1 MSRRVRHPPPAIPA
15 AVRSVHDRL
24 VAAGEEA
31 LLAGGAVRDHLLGR
45 PAHDFDIATSAPP
58 ERVAALFPR
67 TVLVGAQFGVVR
79 VIVGEPPPPGGGS
92 EGTEASETRTE
103 VEVATFRADLAY
115 RDGRHP
121 EGVRFT
127 DAREDALRRDF
138 TVNGLF
144 YDPDRGEVIDHVG
157 GLEDL
162 AAGVIRAIG
171 DPALRFAEDRLRLLR
186 AVRFSTTLG
195 FPIEPA
201 TWSALVENAAAIL
214 EVSGERI
221 RDELAKML
229 VHARRELAYHLL
241 SDSGLMAAILPE
253 VEAMRGVEQ
262 PPEYHP
268 EGDVHRHT
276 GLVLS
281 HLREPSFGLALGA
294 LLHDIG
300 KPPSFEVTDRIRFHG
315 HDAVGAGMAEAICE
329 RLRLS
334 RREREQVVY
343 LVRRHL
349 AFIAIDEMRPSRR
362 SRLFDEEHFPD
373 LLELCRADCLGSHG
387 DLTLPTR
394 AEELYRAYL
403 AAGPPVEPI
412 LRGRDLIAIGYDPGP
427 RLGTILRAVEDAR
440 RDGEVADPGAAL
452 AWVRERYPAGGS
464 QGRTSDGGG
473 GTC

>member
-1 MSRRVRHPPPAIPA
+1 VQSVRA
-15 AVRSVHDRL
+15 RL

-79 VIVGEPPPPGGGS
+79 VLVEGPPAAAGGEEGG
-92 EGTEASETRTE
+92 EGTITE
-103 VEVATFRADLAY
+103 VEVATFRADLPY

-121 EGVRFT
+121 EGVRYT

-138 TVNGLF
+138 TINGLF

-162 AAGVIRAIG
+162 RTGVIRAIG
-171 DPALRFAEDRLRLLR
+171 DPALRFSEDRLRLLR
-186 AVRFSTTLG
+186 AVRFATVLG
-195 FPIEPA
+195 FPIETA
-201 TWSALVENAAAIL
+201 TWRALVEHAASIG
-214 EVSGERI
+214 EVSAERI
-221 RDELAKML
+221 RDELEKML
-229 VHARRELAYHLL
+229 VHPRRELAFHLL
-241 SDSGLMAAILPE
+241 TDSGLMAAILPE
-253 VEAMRGVEQ
+253 VEAMRGVAQ

-281 HLREPSFGLALGA
+281 HLEGPSFGLALGA

-300 KPPSFEVTDRIRFHG
+300 KPPTFEVTDRIRFNG
-315 HDAVGAGMAEAICE
+315 HDTVGAEMAEAICE

-343 LVRRHL
+343 LVRSHL

-362 SRLFDEEHFPD
+362 SRLFDEEHFPE
-373 LLELCRADCLGSHG
+373 LLELCRADCRGSHG
-387 DLTLPTR
+387 DLSLPER
-394 AEELYRAYL
+394 AEELYRAYV

-427 RLGTILRAVEDAR
+427 RLGEILRAVEDAR
-440 RDGEVADPGAAL
+440 RDGELAGVEAAL
-452 AWVRERYPAGGS
+452 AWVRERYPAEEPGGA
-464 QGRTSDGGG
+464 RGGEG
-473 GTC
+473 GAC

>member
-1 MSRRVRHPPPAIPA
+1 MTRRVRHPPPAIPS
-15 AVRSVHDRL
+15 AVRAVHERL
-24 VAAGEEA
+24 VGAGEEA
-31 LLAGGAVRDHLLGR
+31 LLAGGAVRDLLLGR
-45 PAHDFDIATSAPP
+45 PAHDFDIATSATP
-58 ERVAALFPR
+58 ERVAGLFPR

-79 VIVGEPPPPGGGS
+79 VIVGEGDR
-92 EGTEASETRTE
+92 EGEGESATE
-103 VEVATFRADLAY
+103 VEVATFRTDLEY

-121 EGVRFT
+121 EAVRFT
-127 DAREDALRRDF
+127 NAREDALRRDF

-144 YDPDRGEVIDHVG
+144 YDPASGEVIDHVG

-171 DPALRFAEDRLRLLR
+171 DPTRRFAEDRLRLLR
-186 AVRFSTTLG
+186 AVRFSTILG

-201 TWSALVENAAAIL
+201 TWEAIVANAGAIV
-214 EVSGERI
+214 EVSAERI
-221 RDELAKML
+221 RDELEKML
-229 VHARRELAYHLL
+229 VHPRREHAVHLL
-241 SDSGLMAAILPE
+241 GDSGMLRAILPE
-253 VEAMRGVEQ
+253 VEAMRGVAQ

-268 EGDVHRHT
+268 EGDVLRHT

-281 HLREPSFGLALGA
+281 HLRAPSFGLALGA

-300 KPPSFEVTDRIRFHG
+300 KPPTFSVTDRIRFHG
-315 HDAVGAGMAEAICE
+315 HDSVGAEMAETICE

-334 RREREQVVY
+334 RREREIVVY

-349 AFIAIDEMRPSRR
+349 VFIAIDEMRPSRR
-362 SRLFDEEHFPD
+362 SRLFDEEHFPE

-387 DLTLPTR
+387 DLSLPDR

-440 RDGEVADPGAAL
+440 RDGDFEGTEAAL
-452 AWVRERYPAGGS
+452 AWVRERYPLRGG
-464 QGRTSDGGG
+464 SDGGRDG
-473 GTC
+473 GSGEEGRTC